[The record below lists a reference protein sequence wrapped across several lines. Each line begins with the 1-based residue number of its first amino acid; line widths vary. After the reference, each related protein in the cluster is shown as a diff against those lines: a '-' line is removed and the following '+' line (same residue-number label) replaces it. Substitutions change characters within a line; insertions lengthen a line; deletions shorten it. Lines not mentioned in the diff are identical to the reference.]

1 MFGLYTHCQP
11 LREPGV
17 PVAIR
22 SKRLCGTAPPVK
34 GESEATAEPGKPGEG
49 WALPPLLQWQR
60 LRYQAPR
67 RFISQS
73 QASLLFAA
81 SKWLI
86 CIKIPP
92 APTRKTEA
100 ASHRGMAKWL
110 LCVKI
115 PAPPSNQTVH
125 MSAFDS
131 SPHSAAPPPPRRR
144 FRRRCAAAGGG

>member
-100 ASHRGMAKWL
+100 ASHQSWDGEVAALRQN
-110 LCVKI
+110 
-115 PAPPSNQTVH
+115 PSTAIE
-125 MSAFDS
+125 SD
-131 SPHSAAPPPPRRR
+131 SPHVC
-144 FRRRCAAAGGG
+144 FRQQ